1 MIELTKY
8 QLIALTE
15 AIDFIKKNPTA
26 NEYLAEVIGRRGIE
40 ELMTAEKV
48 LTTALNGRTV

>member
-26 NEYLAEVIGRRGIE
+26 NEYLAEVIGRRGME
-40 ELMTAEKV
+40 ELVTAEKV
-48 LTTALNGRTV
+48 LTDTLNGRTV